1 MIISAGAA
9 FLCNQISYKTN
20 STLQLL
26 CYIPPFQPI
35 DSKKTIMI
43 AELIRKYYFTVLS
56 RIFRLLVERASCPEL
71 IRFSVVL
78 RSFAVIPL

>member
-43 AELIRKYYFTVLS
+43 AELIRKYYFTVLI
-56 RIFRLLVERASCPEL
+56 RIFLLLVERASCPEL

>member
-43 AELIRKYYFTVLS
+43 AELIRNIISQF
-56 RIFRLLVERASCPEL
+56 
-71 IRFSVVL
+71 
-78 RSFAVIPL
+78 